1 MQFKD
6 QGPSNI
12 EMFAVSPESLY
23 STDEASKVNLSNF
36 FRLWEGMSVDFL
48 MRNLSYQVIINWRRW
63 WSSL

>member
-36 FRLWEGMSVDFL
+36 FRL
-48 MRNLSYQVIINWRRW
+48 
-63 WSSL
+63 